1 MCLRAV
7 CFRSDWGKRDKF
19 SSPLASKLIN
29 WLNFYVP
36 LCHDQWVVVYC
47 PGGLNR
53 VSILLLNGTN
63 IEILHCIAWNPTK
76 SILRFV
82 VLVLCHRP
90 LRLIELRGQF
100 RGAYTQRLF
109 TQSQYIVWYSTRWV
123 GAGLWWCSPLTHI
136 SLCSVNRCSYG
147 FLVVVVVPFPS
158 AISQGNPAKPPKHTK
173 DKITIYH
180 WLLVSEIQVCIS
192 FHSVLI

>member
-1 MCLRAV
+1 MNVSPLRKHQAIHWVLSPRVCLRAV

-36 LCHDQWVVVYC
+36 LCHDQWMGFYC

-82 VLVLCHRP
+82 VLVLCHPPP
-90 LRLIELRGQF
+90 LRQIELRGQF
-100 RGAYTQRLF
+100 RGAYTQRL
-109 TQSQYIVWYSTRWV
+109 
-123 GAGLWWCSPLTHI
+123 LTH
-136 SLCSVNRCSYG
+136 SVYCMIFNPVSG
-147 FLVVVVVPFPS
+147 GWMVVVLTFNTHLIVLCQPLQLWLFS
-158 AISQGNPAKPPKHTK
+158 RRRRAISQRHFSRQPRK
-173 DKITIYH
+173 
-180 WLLVSEIQVCIS
+180 
-192 FHSVLI
+192 